1 VTAGEQLSDSDRE
14 ITLVAECEVYR
25 NRFVTVY
32 DDDVSVGGTRPGR
45 YLRIVESGGR
55 PGVAVLAECRGT
67 FALVRTYRYALGS
80 WEWGIPRGYAHGDD
94 PLASAAAELDE
105 ELGGPPYDVVPLG
118 VVAPNSGMLTARV
131 RLFYARYDQP
141 VATPADV
148 HEVAE
153 VRWLDLA
160 SLLAEIADQ
169 RIIEGFTMAAVAAA
183 LARGLLPL

>member
-1 VTAGEQLSDSDRE
+1 MTGGERQADSDRKV
-14 ITLVAECEVYR
+14 TLVAEREMYR
-25 NRFVTVY
+25 NRFITVY
-32 DDDVSVGGTRPGR
+32 DDDVTIGGTKRGR

-55 PGVAVLAECRGT
+55 PGVAVLAECDGA
-67 FALVRTYRYALGS
+67 FAVVRTYRYALGC

-94 PLASAAAELDE
+94 PLVSATAELEE
-105 ELGGPPYDVVPLG
+105 ELGGPPLDIVPLG

-131 RLFYARYDQP
+131 HLYYARYDQP
-141 VATPADV
+141 IAAPIDV
-148 HEVAE
+148 EEVAD
-153 VRWLDLA
+153 VRWLDLT